1 MYQKEVIAEGKST
14 YCSPQ
19 KGSFLYIIVFVHA
32 LCKKG
37 KMFVFVCFFLFL
49 FFHFYKYDVSYKM
62 LSHLKVHSILFL
74 NIENIVTTISYS
86 NT

>member
-1 MYQKEVIAEGKST
+1 MEDVFFFIF
-14 YCSPQ
+14 
-19 KGSFLYIIVFVHA
+19 SF
-32 LCKKG
+32 
-37 KMFVFVCFFLFL
+37 FFF